1 MQYTLDV
8 ESIAEGDHAAV
19 WQSWTDMERFPLW
32 DPREEETRLHGP
44 FAVGTTG
51 WSKQKGT
58 SRSPILI
65 SEVVSGERW
74 QVQTPLPG
82 GKLVIDH
89 RIDDLGD
96 GRLKLSKRYVAHG
109 PVALAFRVYYAR
121 KIRKEMPASFAA
133 LVAESRRRARA
144 NVDA

>member
-8 ESIAEGDHAAV
+8 EKITEGDHAAV
-19 WQSWTDMERFPLW
+19 WQTWTDLERFPQW
-32 DPREEETRLHGP
+32 DPREEETRLDGP
-44 FAVGTTG
+44 FAVGATG
-51 WSKQKGT
+51 WSRQKRT

-65 SEVVSGERW
+65 SAVVPGELW
-74 QVQTPLPG
+74 QVRTPLPG

-121 KIRKEMPASFAA
+121 RIRKEMPASFTA
-133 LVAESRRRARA
+133 LVSESRRRA
-144 NVDA
+144 DA

>member
-32 DPREEETRLHGP
+32 DPREEETRPDGP